1 MKGINK
7 YIIEKLHLNK
17 DIKTSDDSEN
27 AIIKLIYDITLFDE
41 DEITDE
47 LNNALKKWISDYNVT
62 SVDVYMLWTI
72 NTHKHLKDINK
83 DIKIHT
89 LQINNYV
96 EMLEK
101 YLGSDKTR
109 EKLLIYYDDYNSIE
123 VYASNR
129 ALNIVTRGS
138 DFILKRN

>member
-1 MKGINK
+1 MKEINK
-7 YIIEKLHLNK
+7 YINEKLHLNK
-17 DIKTSDDSEN
+17 DIKTSDNSEN
-27 AIIKLIYDITLFDE
+27 TIIKLIYDITLFDE

-72 NTHKHLKDINK
+72 NTHKHLKSINK

-109 EKLLIYYDDYNSIE
+109 EKLLIYNDEYNSIE
-123 VYASNR
+123 IYASNR
-129 ALNIVTRGS
+129 ALNIITRDS
-138 DFILKRN
+138 DFILKIN